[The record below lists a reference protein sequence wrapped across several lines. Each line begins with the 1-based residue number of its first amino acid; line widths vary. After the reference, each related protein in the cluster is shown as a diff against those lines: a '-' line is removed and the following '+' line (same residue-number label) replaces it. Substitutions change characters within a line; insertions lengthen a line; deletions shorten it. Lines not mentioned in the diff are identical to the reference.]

1 MGKLKEQ
8 YSVID
13 NIIIP
18 RMKQGWVFKDPK
30 KPDEKREPRNFTKDQ
45 IRDYER
51 RVSRSDSLLF
61 HVELIQCLKIKNTGY
76 KEKISKLSNENKLL
90 KAELDNVKEKIKYLE
105 DRLEKQQI

>member
-18 RMKQGWVFKDPK
+18 RMKKGWVFEDSPVG
-30 KPDEKREPRNFTKDQ
+30 DDLDNNEREPRKFTKDQ

-61 HVELIQCLKIKNTGY
+61 HVELIQSLNIKNKGY

-90 KAELDNVKEKIKYLE
+90 KEKIKSLE
-105 DRLEKQQI
+105 DRL

>member
-13 NIIIP
+13 SIIIP
-18 RMKQGWVFKDPK
+18 RMKEGWNNHK
-30 KPDEKREPRNFTKDQ
+30 FTKDQ

-61 HVELIQCLKIKNTGY
+61 HVEIIQSLNIKNKGY
-76 KEKISKLSNENKLL
+76 KEKIQKLSNENKQL
-90 KAELDNVKEKIKYLE
+90 KEKIKSLE
-105 DRLEKQQI
+105 DRLYKQQI